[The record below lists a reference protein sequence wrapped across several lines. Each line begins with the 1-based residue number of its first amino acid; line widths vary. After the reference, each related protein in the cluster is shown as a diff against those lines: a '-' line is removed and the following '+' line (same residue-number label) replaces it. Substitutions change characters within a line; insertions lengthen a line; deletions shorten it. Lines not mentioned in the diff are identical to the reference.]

1 MRLASRKR
9 SQATSSA
16 VEGWRQM
23 WFDLFKRNSRDGESA
38 HEWARARMSAF
49 LDGQLQGEE
58 GALLETHLRGCGPC
72 TEELRALR
80 MTRQLLRAMPA
91 TPLPRAFTLQAA
103 PSPSRLPGSFFFLRT
118 ATAMAATAFVALLAA
133 SAVLPGGV
141 PAAAPAPS
149 QFSGA
154 APAGTRPP
162 SIQAPAAQ
170 SAPQRAAAPAAAPAP
185 TAAAAAAPVAP
196 RAAPAGQAA
205 PSEGAAP
212 APQPS
217 APTAQP
223 APGTGAAAAQD
234 TATSGATGQ
243 AKSAPA
249 PAPTPAPTVAP
260 APEPLAASRPSGGG
274 APLLPFQLAAA
285 ALTTIFAVASGAIW
299 WIARRRP

>member
-1 MRLASRKR
+1 
-9 SQATSSA
+9 
-16 VEGWRQM
+16 M

-58 GALLETHLRGCGPC
+58 GTLLETHLQGCGPC

-103 PSPSRLPGSFFFLRT
+103 PSPSRLPRSFFFLRT

-149 QFSGA
+149 QYGGAATA
-154 APAGTRPP
+154 APAGAKPP

-170 SAPQRAAAPAAAPAP
+170 SAPQRAAAPAAASAP

-196 RAAPAGQAA
+196 RAAPAAPAAPAGQAA
-205 PSEGAAP
+205 PSEGAAS

-223 APGTGAAAAQD
+223 AAGTGAAAAQD
-234 TATSGATGQ
+234 TAASGATGQ

-260 APEPLAASRPSGGG
+260 APEPLAASRSSGGG